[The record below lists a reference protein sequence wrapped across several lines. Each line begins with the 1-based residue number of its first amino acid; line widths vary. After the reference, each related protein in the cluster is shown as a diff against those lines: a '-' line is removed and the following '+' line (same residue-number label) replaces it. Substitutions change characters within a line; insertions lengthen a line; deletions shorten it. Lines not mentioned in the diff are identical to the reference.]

1 MALIGKNS
9 GYKWEFES
17 IGGTSRVKITSGSD
31 IAHLGELDPKMW
43 TVLSCPVQGLEISDK
58 SLAYMD
64 TDADGKIRV
73 NDVVAVSKWITG
85 VLKNSD
91 LLLEGKDSIDMEQFD
106 LENEAGK
113 KLHGSAKQIIGN
125 LGKEGSVISL
135 ADTADIAA
143 IFAKTRFNGD
153 GVIIEGSADEE
164 QDKAAIA
171 AAVAAREAG
180 RAVKDVV
187 VGGGEIVE
195 QLSRSSAADF
205 GLRGELP
212 YIDAV
217 IAAVSDEKN
226 IVEKER
232 KIDAIRWAEA
242 EAMTSFDFFTINFIL
257 SYLVK
262 VNIVARWTLLSPEVG
277 REMLNRLI
285 KELDAKELVNKQ

>member
-1 MALIGKNS
+1 MFSTEYFYLVAGLREWALD
-9 GYKWEFES
+9 
-17 IGGTSRVKITSGSD
+17 SD
-31 IAHLGELDPKMW
+31 TKGFDLGEIKSEILAE
-43 TVLSCPVQGLEISDK
+43 LSKRDRKAVELLYAYYDCENLIAYRNGRERFSALGNLTAEQLTEVFENRRY
-58 SLAYMD
+58 SLLPTEMARVVKLYVEAEDEDRD
-64 TDADGKIRV
+64 TDIVLTESFEHALFEAYY
-73 NDVVAVSKWITG
+73 NDLAASKSTF
-85 VLKNSD
+85 LKGWG
-91 LLLEGKDSIDMEQFD
+91 EFD
-106 LENEAGK
+106 R
-113 KLHGSAKQIIGN
+113 N
-125 LGKEGSVISL
+125 L
-135 ADTADIAA
+135 
-143 IFAKTRFNGD
+143 RN
-153 GVIIEGSADEE
+153 
-164 QDKAAIA
+164 IA

-180 RAVKDVV
+180 RAVKDVL

-232 KIDAIRWAEA
+232 KIDAIRWSEA
-242 EAMTSFDFFTINFIL
+242 EEIAVFDFFNVDYIL

-277 REMLNRLI
+277 RQMLDRLI

>member
-1 MALIGKNS
+1 MFSTEYFYLVAGLREWALD
-9 GYKWEFES
+9 
-17 IGGTSRVKITSGSD
+17 SD
-31 IAHLGELDPKMW
+31 TKGFDLGEIKSEILAE
-43 TVLSCPVQGLEISDK
+43 LSKRDRKAVELLYAYYDCENLIAYRNGRERFSALGNLTAEQLAEVFENRRY
-58 SLAYMD
+58 SLLPTEMARVVKLYVEAEDEDRD
-64 TDADGKIRV
+64 TDIVLTESFEHALFEAYY
-73 NDVVAVSKWITG
+73 NDLAASKSTF
-85 VLKNSD
+85 LKGWG
-91 LLLEGKDSIDMEQFD
+91 EFD
-106 LENEAGK
+106 R
-113 KLHGSAKQIIGN
+113 N
-125 LGKEGSVISL
+125 L
-135 ADTADIAA
+135 
-143 IFAKTRFNGD
+143 RN
-153 GVIIEGSADEE
+153 
-164 QDKAAIA
+164 IA

-180 RAVKDVV
+180 RAVKDVL

-232 KIDAIRWAEA
+232 KIDAIRWSEA
-242 EAMTSFDFFTINFIL
+242 EEIAVFDFFNVDYIL

-277 REMLNRLI
+277 RQMLNRLI